1 MSSKDDVMLNSVVAL
16 YALYHA
22 INEIILKRGR
32 VDAPAVLDLVTDRKD
47 KWYGNGRI

>member
-1 MSSKDDVMLNSVVAL
+1 MSSKDDVMFNGIVAL

-22 INEIILKRGR
+22 INEIILGLGR
-32 VDAPAVLDLVTDRKD
+32 VDASAVLDLVTDRKD